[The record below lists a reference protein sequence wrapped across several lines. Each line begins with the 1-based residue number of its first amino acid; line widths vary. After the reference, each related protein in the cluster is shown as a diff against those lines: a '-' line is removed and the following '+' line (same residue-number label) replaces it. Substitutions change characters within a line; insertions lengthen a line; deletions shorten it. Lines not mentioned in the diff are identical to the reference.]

1 MITISEESIDSLSE
15 HSNISIAF
23 EYDCIYQVSTPDSG
37 QGGILLTLT
46 ALPEKQN
53 KNYDACEGASPDN
66 WSKTFDTTNWGYIV
80 ARDADKRIGG
90 AVIAYN
96 TDRVNILD
104 GRSDLAVLWD
114 IRIDPAY
121 RQHGVG
127 HKLFAAVEDW
137 ARDRHCKQ
145 LKIETQNINV
155 AACRFYARQGC
166 TLGAINRFAYPGL
179 PHEAQLIWYKDL

>member
-1 MITISEESIDSLSE
+1 
-15 HSNISIAF
+15 
-23 EYDCIYQVSTPDSG
+23 
-37 QGGILLTLT
+37 LTLT
-46 ALPEKQN
+46 ALPDKQN

-96 TDRVNILD
+96 TDAVNILD

-114 IRIDPAY
+114 IRIDSPY
-121 RQHGVG
+121 RHKCVG

-137 ARDRHCKQ
+137 ARERHCKQ

-155 AACRFYARQGC
+155 AACQFYLRQGC
-166 TLGAINRFAYPGL
+166 TIGAINRFAYPGL
-179 PHEAQLIWYKDL
+179 PHESQLIWYKDL